1 MSEDVKEI
9 KERDKP
15 FILAL
20 IASTF
25 TCLSLITWIFKPDI
39 GKDMFTASLP
49 LTTTS
54 WGFYFASK

>member
-1 MSEDVKEI
+1 MSNNETI
-9 KERDKP
+9 KEKDKP

-20 IASTF
+20 IASAF
-25 TCLSLITWIFKPDI
+25 TCICLVVWIFKPDI
-39 GKDMFTASLP
+39 GKEMFTASLP